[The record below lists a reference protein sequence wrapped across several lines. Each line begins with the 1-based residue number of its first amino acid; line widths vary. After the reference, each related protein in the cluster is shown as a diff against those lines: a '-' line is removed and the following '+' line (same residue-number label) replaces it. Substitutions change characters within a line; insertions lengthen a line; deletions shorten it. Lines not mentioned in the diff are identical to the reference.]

1 MREQQFGRLCGVVL
15 VGFLLAAAGSGVA
28 QAQEVERFIKV
39 TDRGGEPVTDLDA
52 GDFAVEHD
60 GRRVYD
66 ARVELVDQPLR
77 VALIVDDADGAGLFF
92 RYLRDYLPE
101 FVRALPEDSE
111 IGLILLSGRPR
122 TVVDYT
128 DGRDAVIETLG
139 EFFVEEDRAAGF
151 FAGLEETVDR
161 WDEDLRWPILA
172 VVATDG
178 PAQNPPTDGRFETVM
193 RRLFERGAIVNSLVL
208 MLPTRA
214 SGGGYQTAVAN
225 NAAQV
230 TGGWHDTV
238 PGPSQI
244 IGDKLQEMAAEIRR
258 QYDET
263 RYQYAVSWQVPSG
276 ADPEA
281 NASASVRRAGV
292 GLSISASGRPSAAA
306 PVVADAADVGNSRE
320 ELFNQGEAE
329 FAAGNSAA
337 AAEWYQKAHDRD
349 RRWVLP
355 LYKLGL
361 VSLNLGDIEGAKQ
374 WLRQAVDADANSAE
388 GQQAAAI
395 LASLP

>member
-1 MREQQFGRLCGVVL
+1 MRNHRFGRLCGVVL
-15 VGFLLAAAGSGVA
+15 AVLMAASGFGVA

-39 TDRGGEPVTDLDA
+39 TDGDGDPVTDLGS
-52 GDFAVEHD
+52 GDFRVEHD
-60 GRRVYD
+60 GRRVD
-66 ARVELVDQPLR
+66 GVRAELVDQPLR

-128 DGRDAVIETLG
+128 DGRDEVLETLG

-172 VVATDG
+172 MVATDG
-178 PAQNPPTDGRFETVM
+178 PAQNPPTDGRYQSAM
-193 RRLFERGAIVNSLVL
+193 RRVFERGAIVNSLIL

-238 PGPSQI
+238 AGPSQI

-263 RYQYAVSWQVPSG
+263 RYQYAVSYEVPGG
-276 ADPEA
+276 ADPDA
-281 NASASVRRAGV
+281 NASAAVGRSGV
-292 GLSISASGRPSAAA
+292 GLSISASGRPRAAA
-306 PVVADAADVGNSRE
+306 PAVADASEVGNSRE

-337 AAEWYQKAHDRD
+337 AAEWFQRAHERD

-355 LYKLGL
+355 LFRLGL
-361 VSLNLGDIEGAKQ
+361 VALNLGDIEGAKE
-374 WLRQAVDADANSAE
+374 WLQQAVDADGNSAE

>member
-1 MREQQFGRLCGVVL
+1 MRNHRFGRLCGIVL
-15 VGFLLAAAGSGVA
+15 AVLLTAAWSGVV

-39 TDRGGEPVTDLDA
+39 TDRDREPVTDLGP
-52 GDFAVEHD
+52 GDFTVEHA
-60 GRRVYD
+60 GRRVGD
-66 ARVELVDQPLR
+66 VRVELVDQPLR
-77 VALIVDDADGAGLFF
+77 VALVVDDADGAGLFF

-122 TVVDYT
+122 QVVDFT
-128 DGRDAVIETLG
+128 DGRDEVIETLG

-161 WDEDLRWPILA
+161 WDDDLRWPILA

-178 PAQNPPTDGRFETVM
+178 PAQNGPTDGRYQSFM
-193 RRLFERGAIVNSLVL
+193 RRVFDRGAIVNSLIL

-214 SGGGYQTAVAN
+214 SGGGYQTGVAN
-225 NAAQV
+225 NVARV

-238 PGPSQI
+238 AGPSQI
-244 IGDKLQEMAAEIRR
+244 VGDKLQEMAAEIRR
-258 QYDET
+258 QYDEM
-263 RYQYAVSWQVPSG
+263 RYQYAVSYQVPG
-276 ADPEA
+276 GTDPEGS
-281 NASASVRRAGV
+281 ASASVRRSGV
-292 GLSISASGRPSAAA
+292 GLSISATGRPRAAA
-306 PVVADAADVGNSRE
+306 PAVADAADVGNSRE

-337 AAEWYQKAHDRD
+337 AAEWFQRAHERD

-355 LYKLGL
+355 LYRLGL
-361 VSLNLGDIEGAKQ
+361 VALNLGDIEGAKE
-374 WLRQAVDADANSAE
+374 WLQQAVDADGNSAE

>member
-1 MREQQFGRLCGVVL
+1 MRKQRFGRLCGVVL
-15 VGFLLAAAGSGVA
+15 VGLAVAAGSGGT

-39 TDRGGEPVTDLDA
+39 TDRDREPVTDLGP
-52 GDFAVEHD
+52 GDFTVEHD
-60 GRRVYD
+60 GRRVD
-66 ARVELVDQPLR
+66 GVRVELVDQPLR
-77 VALIVDDADGAGLFF
+77 VALIVDDADGAALFF

-101 FVRALPEDSE
+101 FVRTLPEDSE

-122 TVVDYT
+122 TVVDFT
-128 DGRDAVIETLG
+128 DGRDEVIETLG

-172 VVATDG
+172 IVATDG
-178 PAQNPPTDGRFETVM
+178 PAQNPPTDGRYEAVM
-193 RRLFERGAIVNSLVL
+193 RRVFERGAIVNSLIL

-238 PGPSQI
+238 AGPSQI
-244 IGDKLQEMAAEIRR
+244 IGDKLREMAAEIRR

-263 RYQYAVSWQVPSG
+263 RYQYAVSYEVPRG

-281 NASASVRRAGV
+281 GVSAGVRRSGV
-292 GLSISASGRPSAAA
+292 GLSISASGRPRAAA
-306 PVVADAADVGNSRE
+306 PAVADAADVGNSRE

-337 AAEWYQKAHDRD
+337 AAEWYQRAHDRD

-361 VSLNLGDIEGAKQ
+361 VSLNLGDVEGAKQ
-374 WLRQAVDADANSAE
+374 WLRQAVDAAANSAE

-395 LASLP
+395 LAALP

>member
-1 MREQQFGRLCGVVL
+1 MRNQRFGRLCGVVL
-15 VGFLLAAAGSGVA
+15 AALLAAAGTAEVV
-28 QAQEVERFIKV
+28 QAQQVERFIKV
-39 TDRGGEPVTDLDA
+39 TDRDREPVTDLGA
-52 GDFAVEHD
+52 GDFTVEHD
-60 GRRVYD
+60 GRRVGNV
-66 ARVELVDQPLR
+66 RVELVDQPLR

-101 FVRALPEDSE
+101 FVRALPEDAE

-151 FAGLEETVDR
+151 FAGIEETVDR
-161 WDEDLRWPILA
+161 WDDDLRWPILA

-178 PAQNPPTDGRFETVM
+178 PAQNPPTDGRYQSVM
-193 RRLFERGAIVNSLVL
+193 ERLFERGAIVNSLML

-263 RYQYAVSWQVPSG
+263 RYQYAVSYDVRG

-281 NASASVRRAGV
+281 SASAAVRRSGV
-292 GLSISASGRPSAAA
+292 RLSISASGRPRAAA
-306 PVVADAADVGNSRE
+306 PAVADASEVGNSRE

-337 AAEWYQKAHDRD
+337 AAEWFQRAHERD

-355 LYKLGL
+355 LFRLGL

-374 WLRQAVDADANSAE
+374 WLQQAVDADRNSAE

>member
-1 MREQQFGRLCGVVL
+1 MRKQRFGRLCSVVL
-15 VGFLLAAAGSGVA
+15 VGLLAAAGSGVA
-28 QAQEVERFIKV
+28 HAQEVERFIKV
-39 TDRGGEPVTDLDA
+39 TDRDREPVTDLGA
-52 GDFAVEHD
+52 GDFSVEHG
-60 GRRVYD
+60 GRRVD
-66 ARVELVDQPLR
+66 DVRVELVDQPLR
-77 VALIVDDADGAGLFF
+77 VALVVDDADGALLFF

-101 FVRALPEDSE
+101 FVRALPEDAE

-122 TVVDYT
+122 TVVDFT
-128 DGRDAVIETLG
+128 DGRDEVIETLG

-178 PAQNPPTDGRFETVM
+178 PAQNPPTDGRYRAVM
-193 RRLFERGAIVNSLVL
+193 ERLFERGAIVNSLIL

-244 IGDKLQEMAAEIRR
+244 IGDKLREMAAEIRR

-263 RYQYAVSWQVPSG
+263 RYQYALSYQVPGG

-281 NASASVRRAGV
+281 NAAAAVRRSGV
-292 GLSISASGRPSAAA
+292 ALSISASGRPRPAA
-306 PVVADAADVGNSRE
+306 PAVAAAADVGNSRE
-320 ELFNQGEAE
+320 ELYNQGEAE

-337 AAEWYQKAHDRD
+337 AAEWYQRAHDRD

-355 LYKLGL
+355 LFKLGL
-361 VSLNLGDIEGAKQ
+361 VALNLGDIEGAKQ
-374 WLRQAVDADANSAE
+374 WLQQAVDADRNSAE

>member
-1 MREQQFGRLCGVVL
+1 MRKQRFGRLCGVVL
-15 VGFLLAAAGSGVA
+15 VGLLAAAVSGVA

-39 TDRGGEPVTDLDA
+39 TDRDRAPVTDLGAD
-52 GDFAVEHD
+52 DFTVEHD
-60 GRRVYD
+60 GQRVD
-66 ARVELVDQPLR
+66 DVRVELVDQPLR
-77 VALIVDDADGAGLFF
+77 VALVVDDADGALPFF

-101 FVRALPEDSE
+101 FVRALPDDAE

-122 TVVDYT
+122 TIVDYT
-128 DGRDAVIETLG
+128 AGRDELIEALG

-161 WDEDLRWPILA
+161 WDEDRRWPILA

-178 PAQNPPTDGRFETVM
+178 PAQNPPTDGRYQAVM
-193 RRLFERGAIVNSLVL
+193 ERLFERGAIVNSLIL

-214 SGGGYQTAVAN
+214 SGGGYQTSVAN

-263 RYQYAVSWQVPSG
+263 RYQYAVSYQAPRG
-276 ADPEA
+276 ADPA
-281 NASASVRRAGV
+281 ASASAAVRRSGV
-292 GLSISASGRPSAAA
+292 GLSISASGRPRAAA
-306 PVVADAADVGNSRE
+306 PAVADAADVGNSRE

-337 AAEWYQKAHDRD
+337 AVEWFQKAHDRD
-349 RRWVLP
+349 RGWVLP
-355 LYKLGL
+355 LHRLGL

-374 WLRQAVDADANSAE
+374 WLQQAVDADANSAE

>member
-1 MREQQFGRLCGVVL
+1 MRNQRFGRLCGVVL
-15 VGFLLAAAGSGVA
+15 AVLLTAAWSGVV

-39 TDRGGEPVTDLDA
+39 IDRDREPVTDLGA
-52 GDFAVEHD
+52 GDFTIEHD
-60 GRRVYD
+60 GRRVD
-66 ARVELVDQPLR
+66 DVRVEFVDQPLR
-77 VALIVDDADGAGLFF
+77 VALVVDDADGAGLFF

-101 FVRALPEDSE
+101 FVRALPEDAE

-128 DGRDAVIETLG
+128 DGRDEVLETLG
-139 EFFVEEDRAAGF
+139 QFFVEEDRAAGF

-178 PAQNPPTDGRFETVM
+178 PAQNPPTDGRYQSFM
-193 RRLFERGAIVNSLVL
+193 RRVFDRGAIVNSLIL

-214 SGGGYQTAVAN
+214 SGGGYQTGVAN
-225 NAAQV
+225 NASRV

-238 PGPSQI
+238 AGPSQI
-244 IGDKLQEMAAEIRR
+244 VGDKLQEMAAEIRR
-258 QYDET
+258 QYDEL
-263 RYQYAVSWQVPSG
+263 RYQYAVSYEAPRG
-276 ADPEA
+276 TDPEG
-281 NASASVRRAGV
+281 NASAAVRRSGV
-292 GLSISASGRPSAAA
+292 GLSISATGRPRAAA
-306 PVVADAADVGNSRE
+306 PAVADAADVGNSRE

-337 AAEWYQKAHDRD
+337 AAEWFQRAHERD

-355 LYKLGL
+355 LYRLGL
-361 VSLNLGDIEGAKQ
+361 VALNLGDIEGAKE
-374 WLRQAVDADANSAE
+374 WLQQAVDADGNSAE

>member
-1 MREQQFGRLCGVVL
+1 M
-15 VGFLLAAAGSGVA
+15 
-28 QAQEVERFIKV
+28 
-39 TDRGGEPVTDLDA
+39 TDRDREPVTDLGA
-52 GDFAVEHD
+52 GDFTVEHD
-60 GRRVYD
+60 GRRVD
-66 ARVELVDQPLR
+66 DVRVELVDQPLR
-77 VALIVDDADGAGLFF
+77 VALVVDDADGAGLFF

-101 FVRALPEDSE
+101 FVRALPEDAE
-111 IGLILLSGRPR
+111 VGLILLSGRPR

-128 DGRDAVIETLG
+128 DGRDEVLETLG

-178 PAQNPPTDGRFETVM
+178 PAQNPPTDGRYQAVM
-193 RRLFERGAIVNSLVL
+193 ERLFERGAIVNSLML

-258 QYDET
+258 QYEDT
-263 RYQYAVSWQVPSG
+263 RYQYAVSYQVPRG
-276 ADPEA
+276 ADPD
-281 NASASVRRAGV
+281 ASASAAVRRSGV
-292 GLSISASGRPSAAA
+292 GLSISASGRPRAAA
-306 PVVADAADVGNSRE
+306 PAVAAAADVGNSRE

-329 FAAGNSAA
+329 FAAGNAA
-337 AAEWYQKAHDRD
+337 AAVEWYERAHERD

-355 LYKLGL
+355 LHKLGL
-361 VSLNLGDIEGAKQ
+361 VSLNLGEIEEAKR
-374 WLRQAVDADANSAE
+374 WLQLAVDADANSPE

>member
-1 MREQQFGRLCGVVL
+1 MRNHRFGRLCGIVL
-15 VGFLLAAAGSGVA
+15 AVTLAAASSGVV

-39 TDRGGEPVTDLDA
+39 IDRDREPVTDLGA
-52 GDFAVEHD
+52 GDFTIEHA
-60 GRRVYD
+60 GRRVD
-66 ARVELVDQPLR
+66 DVRVELVDQPLR
-77 VALIVDDADGAGLFF
+77 VALVVDDADGAGLFF

-101 FVRALPEDSE
+101 FVRALPEDAE

-122 TVVDYT
+122 QVVDFT
-128 DGRDAVIETLG
+128 DGRDEVIETLG
-139 EFFVEEDRAAGF
+139 RFFVEEDRAAGF

-161 WDEDLRWPILA
+161 WDDDLQWPILA

-178 PAQNPPTDGRFETVM
+178 PAQNPPTDGRYQSFM
-193 RRLFERGAIVNSLVL
+193 RRVFDRGAIVNSLIL

-214 SGGGYQTAVAN
+214 SGGGYQTGVAN
-225 NAAQV
+225 NAARV

-238 PGPSQI
+238 AGPSQI
-244 IGDKLQEMAAEIRR
+244 VGDKLQEMAAEIRR
-258 QYDET
+258 QYDEM
-263 RYQYAVSWQVPSG
+263 RYQYAVSYEAPG
-276 ADPEA
+276 GTDPEG
-281 NASASVRRAGV
+281 NASAAVRRDGV
-292 GLSISASGRPSAAA
+292 GLSISATGRPRAAA
-306 PVVADAADVGNSRE
+306 PAVADAGDVGNSRE

-337 AAEWYQKAHDRD
+337 AAEWFERAHERD

-355 LYKLGL
+355 LYRLGL
-361 VSLNLGDIEGAKQ
+361 VALNLGDIEGAKD
-374 WLRQAVDADANSAE
+374 WLQQAVDADGNSAE

>member
-1 MREQQFGRLCGVVL
+1 MREQRFGRLCSVML
-15 VGFLLAAAGSGVA
+15 VGLLAAAGSAVV

-39 TDRGGEPVTDLDA
+39 IDRDREPVTDLGAD
-52 GDFAVEHD
+52 DFTVEHD
-60 GRRVYD
+60 GRRVD
-66 ARVELVDQPLR
+66 GVRVELVDQPLR
-77 VALIVDDADGAGLFF
+77 VALVVDDADGAGAFF

-101 FVRALPEDSE
+101 FVRALPEDAE

-128 DGRDAVIETLG
+128 DGRDEVIETLG

-161 WDEDLRWPILA
+161 WDDDLRWPTLA

-178 PAQNPPTDGRFETVM
+178 PAQNPPTDGRYRAVM
-193 RRLFERGAIVNSLVL
+193 ERLFERGAIVNSLML
-208 MLPTRA
+208 MLPNRA

-263 RYQYAVSWQVPSG
+263 RYQYAVSYQLPRG
-276 ADPEA
+276 ADPDG
-281 NASASVRRAGV
+281 NASAAVRRSGV
-292 GLSISASGRPSAAA
+292 GLSVSASGRPRAAA
-306 PVVADAADVGNSRE
+306 PAVADASEVGNSRE

-337 AAEWYQKAHDRD
+337 AAEWYQRAHERD

-355 LYKLGL
+355 LHKLGL
-361 VSLNLGDIEGAKQ
+361 VSLNLGDIEGAKRWFQ
-374 WLRQAVDADANSAE
+374 QAVDADRNSPE

>member
-1 MREQQFGRLCGVVL
+1 MRNHRFDRLCGVVL
-15 VGFLLAAAGSGVA
+15 AVLMAASGSGVA

-39 TDRGGEPVTDLDA
+39 TDGNGDPVTDLGS
-52 GDFAVEHD
+52 GDFRVEHA
-60 GRRVYD
+60 GRRVD
-66 ARVELVDQPLR
+66 EVRAELVDQPLR
-77 VALIVDDADGAGLFF
+77 VALIVDDADGAVTFF

-101 FVRALPEDSE
+101 FVRALPEDAE
-111 IGLILLSGRPR
+111 VGLILLSGRPR

-128 DGRDAVIETLG
+128 DGRDEVLETLG

-178 PAQNPPTDGRFETVM
+178 PAQNPPTDGRYQSAM
-193 RRLFERGAIVNSLVL
+193 RRLFERGAIVNSLIM

-238 PGPSQI
+238 AGPSQI
-244 IGDKLQEMAAEIRR
+244 IGDKLQEMASEIRR
-258 QYDET
+258 QYQET
-263 RYQYAVSWQVPSG
+263 RYQYAVSYEVPGG
-276 ADPEA
+276 ADPD
-281 NASASVRRAGV
+281 ASASAAVGRSGV
-292 GLSISASGRPSAAA
+292 GLSISASGRPRAAA
-306 PVVADAADVGNSRE
+306 PAVADASEVGNSRE

-337 AAEWYQKAHDRD
+337 AAEWFQRAHERD
-349 RRWVLP
+349 RRWILP
-355 LYKLGL
+355 LYRLGL
-361 VSLNLGDIEGAKQ
+361 VSLNLGDIDGAKQ
-374 WLRQAVDADANSAE
+374 WLQQAVDADANSAE

>member
-1 MREQQFGRLCGVVL
+1 MRNHRFGRLCGVVL
-15 VGFLLAAAGSGVA
+15 VGLVAAAASGVA
-28 QAQEVERFIKV
+28 HAQEVERFIKA
-39 TDRGGEPVTDLDA
+39 TDRAGEPVTDLGVD
-52 GDFAVEHD
+52 DFRVEHD
-60 GRRVYD
+60 GRRVD
-66 ARVELVDQPLR
+66 DLRVELVDQPLR
-77 VALIVDDADGAGLFF
+77 VALVVDDADGAGLFF
-92 RYLRDYLPE
+92 RYLRDYLPD
-101 FVRALPEDSE
+101 FVMALPEDAE
-111 IGLILLSGRPR
+111 VGLILLSGRPR
-122 TVVDYT
+122 PVVGYT
-128 DGRDAVIETLG
+128 DGRDEVIETLG

-178 PAQNPPTDGRFETVM
+178 PAQNPPTDGRYQAVM
-193 RRLFERGAIVNSLVL
+193 ERLFERGAIVNSLML

-263 RYQYAVSWQVPSG
+263 RYQYAVSWEVPG
-276 ADPEA
+276 GVDPEA
-281 NASASVRRAGV
+281 SASAAVGRSGVR
-292 GLSISASGRPSAAA
+292 LSISASGRPRAAA
-306 PVVADAADVGNSRE
+306 PAVADASEVGNSRE

-329 FAAGNSAA
+329 FAAGNGAA
-337 AAEWYQKAHDRD
+337 AAEWYQRAHERD

-355 LYKLGL
+355 LHKLGL
-361 VSLNLGDIEGAKQ
+361 VSLNLGDIEGAKR
-374 WLRQAVDADANSAE
+374 WLQMAVDADANSAE